1 MKRYIVFLL
10 LMFFNICGWSQT
22 TTFTYSGH
30 IYNANGTGANHVPVK
45 LFNRTTPTLSGFTSQ
60 TNYNGHSYYRS
71 TGIANWTTAQQNC
84 ASMGGHLVTLSNS
97 AENSFVYSTWP
108 SGWIG
113 YYQDKTGAFYGES
126 NAGWRWTETPYTSG
140 QVLWYNIS
148 NVVNDTTSAPG
159 INLNGTNMW
168 IWNSVSYSG
177 SGTTITDVKG
187 NANAAMYNS
196 PVYSSTGGKYL
207 TFNGSNTY
215 ALLNNLQS
223 KFGTSPIIT
232 IQMWVYPTGNGIIL
246 DELNVMSPSSG
257 WHESVIE
264 ITGGNT
270 LNCGFWSGGGIS
282 KVTSSITLNTWH
294 CVGITYDGTT
304 LRGYLD
310 GNNFGSL
317 NFTRATPYVAGGGG
331 EYFALGLSDATNMGS
346 GAYGAFRLGDLS
358 IHNTLLSSDQ
368 MNRNYMAG
376 AFRYGVYPYSAWNG
390 GEPNNSG
397 GEDYIQFVG
406 GGLWNDLNNSNYLNY
421 VLEFDTVITYTP
433 WVLNNTYYTDT
444 NGLYSISVPSNPS
457 MDWQLQFDAVTPT
470 TTLQSSDLLNA
481 SNVILKKTTF
491 NGIHYYM
498 YDLNNDSKVTV
509 SDLFNIAA
517 VKSGLFGTWKSSFIS
532 MLFTPAQYTS
542 ITTTTTNLKSTYPG
556 VSSIVLP
563 SVTSGGSSNYYLI
576 APGYSTK
583 VSY

>member
-1 MKRYIVFLL
+1 MKRFLL
-10 LMFFNICGWSQT
+10 LLLLIVFHLCGLSQT
-22 TTFTYSGH
+22 TTFTYSGY
-30 IYNANGTGANHVPVK
+30 IYSANGSGANHVPVK
-45 LFNRTTPTLSGFTSQ
+45 LLNRTTPTLSGFTSQ

-71 TGIANWTTAQQNC
+71 TGTANWTTAQQNC
-84 ASMGGHLVTLSNS
+84 AAMGGHLVTMSNS

-113 YYQDKTGAFYGES
+113 YYQDKTGAFYSEPNG
-126 NAGWRWTETPYTSG
+126 GWRWTETPYTNN
-140 QVLWYNIS
+140 QILWYNIS

-159 INLNGTNMW
+159 INLTGTNMW
-168 IWNSVSYSG
+168 IWNSVSYPG

-187 NANAAMYNS
+187 NANAVMYNS
-196 PVYSSTGGKYL
+196 PAYSSSGGKYI
-207 TFNGSNTY
+207 TFNGSNNY
-215 ALLNNLQS
+215 ALLNDISS
-223 KFGTSPIIT
+223 KLSGSIIT
-232 IQMWVYPTGNGIIL
+232 IQMWVYPTGNGVIL
-246 DELNVMSPSSG
+246 DELSSMSLSSG
-257 WHESVIE
+257 WHESVFE
-264 ITGGNT
+264 ITGSNT
-270 LNCGFWSGGGIS
+270 LNCGFWNTSGAIS

-294 CVGITYDGTT
+294 CIGLTYDGTT
-304 LRGYLD
+304 LKGYLD
-310 GNNFGSL
+310 GNNFSSTTF
-317 NFTRATPYVAGGGG
+317 NRQTPFSVGGG
-331 EYFALGLSDATNMGS
+331 ENFALGLADITNMGS
-346 GAYGAFRLGDLS
+346 GAYGNFRLGDLS
-358 IHNTLLSSDQ
+358 IHKIALTADQ

-376 AFRYGVYPYSAWNG
+376 SFRYGVYPYSAWNG

-421 VLEFDTVITYTP
+421 VLEFDTIITYTP
-433 WVLNNTYYTDT
+433 WAIYNTYYTDT
-444 NGLYSISVPSNPS
+444 NGYYYISVPSNPS
-457 MDWQLQFDAVTPT
+457 MDWELEFDAVTPT
-470 TTLQSSDLLNA
+470 TTLQSSDLISA
-481 SNVILKKTTF
+481 ANVILKKTTF

-517 VKSGLFGTWKSSFIS
+517 VKSGLYVTWNNSFIS
-532 MLFTPAQYTS
+532 RLLTPTQYTS
-542 ITTTTTNLKSTYPG
+542 IISTTSNLKSTYPG